1 MKGELYMYKKLR
13 DLPEP
18 QGLYDPSFEHDACGI
33 GIVANIRGKKSY
45 DIIDDALTI
54 LENLKHRGAEGAD
67 AQSGDGAG
75 ILIQIPHEFFCRECE
90 TLGFSLPAEG
100 EYGVGMIFAH
110 RYEEFR
116 KKQMEA
122 FSDIVRAEGLS
133 ILGWRDVPVDESLIG
148 NIAKTTRP
156 HFLQVFIQKSPS
168 MTNQM
173 DFERKLYIIRK
184 LAEKAIV
191 PISQEKGTD
200 FYIASLSSR
209 TIVYKGMLTSVQLRH
224 FYLDLSDLDVTTSM
238 ALVHSRFSTNT
249 FPSWARAHPN
259 RYIVHNGEIN
269 TIQGNINWLNAR
281 ESKSKSEFFPDMEK
295 VFPVVDATGSDSS
308 MFDNCLEY
316 LYMTGHSLPHAMMM
330 MIPEPWERAPLMS
343 EEKRDFY
350 RYHNFMLEPWDGP
363 AAIGFCDGTVI
374 GGMLDRNGLRPA
386 RYYVTRDDRVIASSE
401 VGVVNIPADEI
412 LYKGRLEPGKMLLVD
427 TKEQRIID
435 DDEIKRQI
443 ATEHPYHQWYEEHIV
458 HLDDL
463 MNNQLITDNDTL
475 IPYDLKEQEKV
486 FGYTQEDMDKVI
498 LPMARDGK
506 QPIDSMGVDVPLAV
520 LNDKPQLLYDYFKE
534 NFAQVTNPAIDG
546 VRENIVMATAV
557 MAGNVANIMDPN
569 EEATAALYL
578 KTPLITNEEMAV
590 VKSLMSKK
598 LRAATLSMLY
608 PVNSGAE
615 GMETAIESLCI
626 DALKAIKNGA
636 NILVLSD
643 RGVNSR
649 MAAIPAL
656 LASAALHHYLIDKTV
671 RSDVGLIL
679 ESGEPREIHHFC
691 TLIGYGITAIN
702 PYIALESIKELIL
715 KGKLGKMTY
724 EKARDNYMDAAVKGI
739 LAVMSKMGISTVHS
753 YHGAQIFEAVG
764 IKQDLI
770 NKYFCNTPSRIEGI
784 GITEIARENALR
796 HETAYGSDDA
806 LERGDFYQYHKG
818 GQPHII
824 DPEAVRLLQKA
835 CKEKNYDIY
844 KEYAERVNTSSI
856 FRLRDL
862 LEFEYPAGCSIPIEE
877 VESVD
882 SIVKRFRTGAMS
894 YGALSKEAHECI
906 ATAMNRLGGMSNTGE
921 GGEDAAR
928 FSTETNDKIKQVASA
943 RFGVTSNYLIH
954 ADELQIKCSQGAKPG
969 EGGHLPGSKVYPDIA
984 KTRHATTGVA
994 LISPPPH
1001 HDVYSIEDL
1010 AELIFDLKNVNPKAR
1025 VGVKLTSGAGI
1036 GTISAGVVK
1045 AKADNIVVSGYD
1057 GGTGASPRTSL
1068 RHAGLPWE
1076 IGLAEVQQTL
1086 LLNKLRDRVKVEVD
1100 GKMLTGRDVAIAALF
1115 GAEIFGFGTA
1125 PLLTIGC
1132 HMLRVC
1138 HLNTCPYGVCTQDEK
1153 LRKRFKGKPEYIVN
1167 FMRFVAQDLREI
1179 MARLGF
1185 HTIDEMVGRYDC
1197 LKQKQH
1203 VPNWKAATVNL
1214 KNLLFRPYTDASV
1227 GHHCTMDQDHGI
1239 NATLDMSKLI
1249 RMCRPAL
1256 EQKKHICARLRI
1268 KNTDRVTGAL
1278 LGSEITRRYGE
1289 KGLPEDTISLS
1300 FVGSAG
1306 QSFGAFIPK
1315 GLTLSLEG
1323 DANDYVG
1330 KGLSGG
1336 KIIVSPPRGSVFPAE
1351 DNIIIGNVAFYGAT
1365 SGEAYINGTA
1375 GERFCVRNSG
1385 ATAVVE
1391 GVGNH
1396 GCEYMTGGRVLIL
1409 GSTGRNFAAGMSGG
1423 IAYVYDLE
1431 PAKCN
1436 PDLVKLEDLTDPD
1449 EQQFVKSLLEKH
1461 VAYTDSNL
1469 GHMLLENWE
1478 DTVSR
1483 ITKVIPEA
1491 YEEMVSLIAQAQAEG
1506 HSEEEAH
1513 MIAFEQ
1519 KHGKK
1524 K

>member
-1 MKGELYMYKKLR
+1 MLKKLR
-13 DLPEP
+13 DLPAP
-18 QGLYDPSFEHDACGI
+18 QGMYDPSFEHDACGI
-33 GIVANIRGKKSY
+33 GFVVNIKGKKSY

-75 ILIQIPHEFFCRECE
+75 ILVQIPHQFFCRECE
-90 TLGFSLPAEG
+90 VLGFSLPDEG

-110 RYEEFR
+110 RYESFR

-122 FSDIVRAEGLS
+122 FEKIVRAEGLS

-148 NIAKTTRP
+148 SIANTIRP
-156 HFLQVFIQKSPS
+156 HFLQVFIKKTPDLA
-168 MTNQM
+168 TQM

-191 PISQEKGTD
+191 PPSQEKGTD

-224 FYLDLSDLDVTTSM
+224 FYLDLSDLDFTTAM

-281 ESKSKSEFFPDMEK
+281 ESKSKSDFFPDMEK

-330 MIPEPWERAPLMS
+330 MIPEPWERDPLMS

-386 RYYVTRDDRVIASSE
+386 RYYVTANDRVIASSE
-401 VGVVNIPADEI
+401 VGVVTIPPENI

-427 TKEQRIID
+427 TKQQRIID
-435 DDEIKRQI
+435 DDEIKTQI
-443 ATEHPYHQWYEEHIV
+443 ATEHPYKEWYKEHIV
-458 HLDDL
+458 DLDDL
-463 MNNQLITDNDTL
+463 MATHTIANNDSI

-506 QPIDSMGVDVPLAV
+506 HSIDSMGVDVPLAV
-520 LNDKPQLLYDYFKE
+520 LNDRPQLLYDYFKE

-546 VRENIVMATAV
+546 VRENIVMSSAV

-569 EEATAALYL
+569 EATTAALYIKSPIL
-578 KTPLITNEEMAV
+578 TNEEMAV
-590 VKSLMSKK
+590 IKSLMTEK
-598 LRAATLSMLY
+598 LRTATLSMLY

-656 LASAALHHYLIDKTV
+656 LASAALHHYLIGKTV

-679 ESGEPREIHHFC
+679 ESGEPREVHHFC

-702 PYIALESIKELIL
+702 PYVALESIKELIA
-715 KGKLGKMTY
+715 KRKLGKIPY
-724 EKARDNYMDAAVKGI
+724 ETAKANYINASVKGI

-764 IKQDLI
+764 IKQDII
-770 NKYFCNTPSRIEGI
+770 NKYFCNTPSRIEGV
-784 GITEIARENALR
+784 GIHEIAKENAMR
-796 HETAYGSDDA
+796 HESAYASDDK
-806 LERGDFYQYHKG
+806 LDRGDFYQYHKG

-824 DPEAVRLLQKA
+824 DPETVQLLQKA
-835 CKEKNYDIY
+835 VKENDYGTY
-844 KEYAERVNTSSI
+844 KEYAAHVNTQSV

-862 LEFEYPAGCSIPIEE
+862 LDFDYPAGCSIPIEE

-894 YGALSKEAHECI
+894 YGALSKEAHECV
-906 ATAMNRLGGMSNTGE
+906 ATAMNRLGSMSNTGE
-921 GGEDAAR
+921 GGETADR
-928 FSTETNDKIKQVASA
+928 YNTETNDKIKQVASA

-1010 AELIFDLKNVNPKAR
+1010 AELIFDLKNANRQAR
-1025 VGVKLTSGAGI
+1025 VGVKLTAGAGI
-1036 GTISAGVVK
+1036 GTVAAGVVK

-1076 IGLAEVQQTL
+1076 IGLSEVQQTL
-1086 LLNKLRDRVKVEVD
+1086 LLNKLRDRVTLEVD
-1100 GKMLTGRDVAIAALF
+1100 GKLLTGRDVAIAALF
-1115 GAEIFGFGTA
+1115 GAEVFGFGTA
-1125 PLLTIGC
+1125 PLLAIGC

-1153 LRKRFKGKPEYIVN
+1153 LRKRFKGKPEHIIN

-1185 HTIDEMVGRYDC
+1185 HRVEDMVGRYDC
-1197 LKQKQH
+1197 LTQKRKAQ
-1203 VPNWKAATVNL
+1203 NWKANTVNL
-1214 KNLLFRPYTDASV
+1214 KNLLFRPYTDSSLS
-1227 GHHCTMDQDHGI
+1227 HHFTTPQDHEI
-1239 NATLDMSKLI
+1239 STTLDMAKLV
-1249 RMCRPAL
+1249 RMCKPAL
-1256 EQKKHICARLRI
+1256 EDKKHIRARLRI
-1268 KNTDRVTGAL
+1268 KNTDRVTGTL
-1278 LGSEITRRYGE
+1278 LGSEITKRYGE
-1289 KGLPEDTISLS
+1289 NGLPEDTIKLA

-1336 KIIVSPPRGSVFPAE
+1336 KIIVSPPRESIFPAE

-1385 ATAVVE
+1385 MNAVVE

-1409 GSTGRNFAAGMSGG
+1409 GRTGRNFAAGMSGG

-1436 PDLVKLEDLTDPD
+1436 TDFVKLEDLIDPN
-1449 EQQFVKSLLEKH
+1449 EQLFVKSMLEKH

-1469 GHMLLENWE
+1469 GHILLENWE
-1478 DTVSR
+1478 DTVNH

-1491 YEEMVSLIAQAQAEG
+1491 YEEMIALIAEAIAEG
-1506 HSEEEAH
+1506 HSDKEAH
-1513 MIAFEQ
+1513 MIAFEK
-1519 KHGKK
+1519 KHGKAK
-1524 K
+1524 

>member
-1 MKGELYMYKKLR
+1 MYKKMR

-33 GIVANIRGKKSY
+33 GFVVNIKGKKSY

-54 LENLKHRGAEGAD
+54 VENLRHRGAEGAD
-67 AQSGDGAG
+67 ALSGDGAG
-75 ILIQIPHEFFCRECE
+75 ILVQIPHTFFKRECE
-90 TLGFSLPAEG
+90 VLGFSLPYDG
-100 EYGVGMIFAH
+100 EYGVGMIFEH
-110 RYEEFR
+110 RYESFR
-116 KKQMEA
+116 RKQTEA
-122 FSDIVRAEGLS
+122 FEKIVHDEGLS

-148 NIAKTTRP
+148 NVAKAVCP
-156 HFLQVFIQKSPS
+156 HFLQVFIKKSDAIQS
-168 MTNQM
+168 KM

-191 PISQEKGTD
+191 PLSQEKGTD
-200 FYIASLSSR
+200 FYIASLSSQ
-209 TIVYKGMLTSVQLRH
+209 TIVYKGMLTSMQLRH
-224 FYLDLSDLDVTTSM
+224 FFLDLSDLDFTTSM

-281 ESKSKSEFFPDMEK
+281 EGKSKSPFFPDLEK

-330 MIPEPWERAPLMS
+330 MIPEPWEKDSLMS

-386 RYYVTRDDRVIASSE
+386 RYYVTRNDRVIASSE
-401 VGVVNIPADEI
+401 VGVVNINPEDI

-427 TKEQRIID
+427 TKQQRIIG
-435 DDEIKRQI
+435 DDEIKHQI
-443 ATEHPYHQWYEEHIV
+443 ATEHPYEEWYKEHIV
-458 HLDDL
+458 NLKDL
-463 MNNQLITDNDTL
+463 MANQNIANSDDI

-486 FGYTQEDMDKVI
+486 FGYTQEDMDKIV

-506 QPIDSMGVDVPLAV
+506 HAIDSMGVDVPLAV
-520 LNDKPQLLYDYFKE
+520 LNDKPQLLYDYFQE

-546 VRENIVMATAV
+546 VRENIVMSSSV

-569 EEATAALYL
+569 EAATAALYL
-578 KTPLITNEEMAV
+578 KTPILTNEEMGV
-590 VKSLMSKK
+590 VKSLMTNK

-608 PVNSGAE
+608 PVNGGAE
-615 GMETAIESLCI
+615 GMETAIDSLCI

-656 LASAALHHYLIDKTV
+656 LASAALHHYLIRQAV

-679 ESGEPREIHHFC
+679 ESGEPREVHHFC

-702 PYIALESIKELIL
+702 PYVALESIKELIA
-715 KGKLGKMTY
+715 KKKLGSMDY
-724 EKARDNYMDAAVKGI
+724 ETAKANYIKAAVNGI

-764 IKQDLI
+764 INQSLI
-770 NKYFCNTPSRIEGI
+770 NKYFCNTPSRIEGV
-784 GITEIARENALR
+784 GIAELAKENALR
-796 HETAYGSDDA
+796 HEEAYSTGDK

-824 DPEAVRLLQKA
+824 DPETVKLLQDA
-835 CKEKNYDIY
+835 VQHNDYDTY
-844 KEYAERVNTSSI
+844 KKYAEHVNKQSI

-862 LEFEYPAGCSIPIEE
+862 LEFDYPAGGSIPIEE
-877 VESVD
+877 VEPVD

-894 YGALSKEAHECI
+894 YGALSKEAHECV

-921 GGEDAAR
+921 GGEDSDR
-928 FSTETNDKIKQVASA
+928 FETESNDKIKQVASA
-943 RFGVTSNYLIH
+943 RFGVTSDFLIH

-969 EGGHLPGSKVYPDIA
+969 EGGHLPGNKVYPDIA

-1001 HDVYSIEDL
+1001 HDIYSIEDL
-1010 AELIFDLKNVNPKAR
+1010 AELIFDLKNANSHAT

-1036 GTISAGVVK
+1036 GTIAAGVVK
-1045 AKADNIVVSGYD
+1045 AKADDIVVSGYD

-1076 IGLAEVQQTL
+1076 IGLSEVQQTL
-1086 LLNKLRDRVKVEVD
+1086 LLNKLRDRVTLEVD
-1100 GKMLTGRDVAIAALF
+1100 GKLLTGRDVAIAALF
-1115 GAEIFGFGTA
+1115 GAEAYGFGTA
-1125 PLLTIGC
+1125 PLLAIGC

-1138 HLNTCPYGVCTQDEK
+1138 HLNTCPFGVCTQDEK
-1153 LRKRFKGKPEYIVN
+1153 LRKRFKGKPEYIIN

-1185 HTIDEMVGRYDC
+1185 HTIEEMVGRYDC
-1197 LKQKQH
+1197 LKQNQH
-1203 VPNWKAATVNL
+1203 VPNWKAKTVNL
-1214 KNLLFRPYTDASV
+1214 KNLLYRPYTDVTV
-1227 GHHCTMDQDHGI
+1227 GHHFARPQDHKIGT
-1239 NATLDMSKLI
+1239 TLDMSKLV

-1256 EQKKHICARLRI
+1256 EEQKHIRARLHI
-1268 KNTDRVTGAL
+1268 KNTDRVTGTL
-1278 LGSEITRRYGE
+1278 LGSEITKRYGE
-1289 KGLPEDTISLS
+1289 QGLAEDTIKLS

-1306 QSFGAFIPK
+1306 QSFGAFIPH
-1315 GLTLSLEG
+1315 GLTLELEG

-1336 KIIVSPPRGSVFPAE
+1336 KIIVYPPTEAVFPAE

-1385 ATAVVE
+1385 ITAVVE

-1409 GSTGRNFAAGMSGG
+1409 GQVGRNFAAAMSGG

-1436 PDLVKLEDLTDPD
+1436 QDLVKLEDLTNPD
-1449 EQQFVKSLLEKH
+1449 EQLAVKTMLEKH
-1461 VAYTDSNL
+1461 VQSTNSAL
-1469 GHMLLENWE
+1469 GKVLLENWD
-1478 DTVSR
+1478 DTVTH
-1483 ITKVIPEA
+1483 ITKVVPEA
-1491 YEEMVSLIAQAQAEG
+1491 YEEMLDLIAAAEAEG
-1506 HSEEEAH
+1506 HTDQKAH
-1513 MIAFEQ
+1513 MIAFEK
-1519 KHGKK
+1519 KHGKGKGK